1 MDHLKH
7 VRQRRRLM
15 EAVKLAARQ
24 KGNSD
29 AEEEDTATK
38 KGEQA

>member
-1 MDHLKH
+1 
-7 VRQRRRLM
+7 M

-24 KGNSD
+24 KGSD
-29 AEEEDTATK
+29 AEEEDTPTK